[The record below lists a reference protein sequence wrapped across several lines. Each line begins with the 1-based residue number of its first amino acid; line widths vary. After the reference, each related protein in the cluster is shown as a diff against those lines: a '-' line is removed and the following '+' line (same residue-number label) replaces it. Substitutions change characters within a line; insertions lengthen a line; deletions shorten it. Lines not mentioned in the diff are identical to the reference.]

1 MEIIYEY
8 ECLLSILVE
17 NQPSILTRIVG
28 LLTRRGFIIESL
40 VVGSTEYESLS
51 RILIVLP
58 GNLRIIDQ
66 VTRQLYKLFPI
77 VKVYNLTHIPSI
89 TRELILF
96 KILANEKERE
106 KILNITKVFK
116 ADVVDCTNKTI
127 TLEVTG
133 DAEKIVAVE
142 QLIHKFGILEKVRTG
157 KIGLSKESITSSQL
171 YTVQRDRLRRRMV
184 NTHVTDL
191 ENKMYL

>member
-1 MEIIYEY
+1 MVGAWQIIYEY

-28 LLTRRGFIIESL
+28 LLTRRGFTIESL

-77 VKVYNLTHIPSI
+77 VKVYNLTGLRTLLH
-89 TRELILF
+89 
-96 KILANEKERE
+96 
-106 KILNITKVFK
+106 KVKNCFQS
-116 ADVVDCTNKTI
+116 T
-127 TLEVTG
+127 
-133 DAEKIVAVE
+133 
-142 QLIHKFGILEKVRTG
+142 
-157 KIGLSKESITSSQL
+157 
-171 YTVQRDRLRRRMV
+171 Y
-184 NTHVTDL
+184 
-191 ENKMYL
+191 

>member
-1 MEIIYEY
+1 MEITYEY

-66 VTRQLYKLFPI
+66 VTRQLYKLFPV
-77 VKVYNLTHIPSI
+77 VKP
-89 TRELILF
+89 
-96 KILANEKERE
+96 
-106 KILNITKVFK
+106 
-116 ADVVDCTNKTI
+116 
-127 TLEVTG
+127 
-133 DAEKIVAVE
+133 
-142 QLIHKFGILEKVRTG
+142 
-157 KIGLSKESITSSQL
+157 
-171 YTVQRDRLRRRMV
+171 
-184 NTHVTDL
+184 NT
-191 ENKMYL
+191 

>member
-28 LLTRRGFIIESL
+28 LLTRRGFTIESL

-191 ENKMYL
+191 ENRMYL